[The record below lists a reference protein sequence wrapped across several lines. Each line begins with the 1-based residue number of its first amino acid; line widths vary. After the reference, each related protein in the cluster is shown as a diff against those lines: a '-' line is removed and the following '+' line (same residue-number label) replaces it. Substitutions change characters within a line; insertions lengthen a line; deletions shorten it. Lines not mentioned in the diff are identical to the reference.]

1 MIRGKCH
8 TFCDLCFVK
17 VRQWGSACVE
27 RVPAIS
33 QNSPGGAPRE
43 LCSGTKTACVALCM
57 CVCACL
63 SECVY
68 RCVCCVWGRV
78 LKTELS
84 LNSACRMTGLF
95 NDKNT
100 IMRMTNNGSV
110 RASELKQLKLKTSIY
125 AWMPPL
131 RWSYYVCASKHPL
144 CHLSS
149 QSSLCPPFSL
159 LLALIWEHHEAP
171 YSLWYGKLQ

>member
-1 MIRGKCH
+1 MPHILWLV
-8 TFCDLCFVK
+8 FCKGQTV
-17 VRQWGSACVE
+17 GE
-27 RVPAIS
+27 
-33 QNSPGGAPRE
+33 
-43 LCSGTKTACVALCM
+43 
-57 CVCACL
+57 CVCGEGPCYL
-63 SECVY
+63 SEQPWRSPPGAVLRNKNSMCGALYVCVFLNVCVY

-149 QSSLCPPFSL
+149 HSSLCPPFSL